1 MLKGSRDLAT
11 RVVSWPLGD
20 GSGSGSGRSGP
31 ARCRARRGCRA
42 AGTEAGARRGERS
55 RSDLS
60 ELQMPLGPSVVSST
74 TPNSHQ
80 KSSAPKRH
88 RSATNVIA
96 KAMNQWGEGF
106 PTSRCSYNQT
116 PQERCLTKR
125 QTKLQCAAVAQ
136 QVLARASQ
144 GSRPSKV

>member
-1 MLKGSRDLAT
+1 MGM
-11 RVVSWPLGD
+11 GC
-20 GSGSGSGRSGP
+20 SGRSFAVAGS
-31 ARCRARRGCRA
+31 RRGKPLK
-42 AGTEAGARRGERS
+42 S
-55 RSDLS
+55 RVANFL
-60 ELQMPLGPSVVSST
+60 EKKGL
-74 TPNSHQ
+74 
-80 KSSAPKRH
+80 
-88 RSATNVIA
+88 VIA

-136 QVLARASQ
+136 QVIARASQ